1 MTRQDWADAA
11 VFAVCAAVA
20 LGCCGLMWIAQHP
33 LDEPG
38 PAPIAASAEEARHG
52 DR

>member
-1 MTRQDWADAA
+1 MTRQDWADVA

-20 LGCCGLMWIAQHP
+20 LGCCGLMWLAQQP
-33 LDEPG
+33 QDELG